1 MREVSLRAGLA
12 HSLDMTQEKI
22 QRLLLFDIDGT
33 LINTGGAGVQALKLA
48 GRKILG
54 RDDVLSGV
62 EIAGRTDTGIVRQI
76 LVRHGARSTDEEVR
90 GFLDT
95 YLDFLMQQLPTYE
108 GRVLPG
114 IADLFARLQSRSH
127 LTLGLL
133 TGNLAR
139 GAQLKLDHYG
149 LWKYFRF
156 GAFADDHHDRDELGI
171 VACARALKHTGRQFP
186 PSHVDVI
193 GDTGHD
199 IACGKAIGA
208 RTIAV
213 ASGSWPR
220 EKLAEHEPDFLF
232 NDLSQTDD
240 VIATLGW

>member
-1 MREVSLRAGLA
+1 
-12 HSLDMTQEKI
+12 
-22 QRLLLFDIDGT
+22 

-48 GRKILG
+48 GRRALDLEDAVRGI
-54 RDDVLSGV
+54 D
-62 EIAGRTDTGIVRQI
+62 IAGRTDTAIVRQI
-76 LVRHGARSTDEEVR
+76 LMRHGAQSTDEEVR
-90 GFLDT
+90 KFLDS
-95 YLDFLMQQLPTYE
+95 YLDFLVQQLPACA
-108 GRVLPG
+108 GRILPG
-114 IADLFARLQSRSH
+114 VTDLFVQLQLRPH

-232 NDLSQTDD
+232 TDLSRTDD